1 MGSSERCHDR
11 LRSINKA
18 TRANL
23 NIFLAG
29 QGNNRVRSM
38 QKKRKPTTEHQRTA
52 SGCMFGSATFK
63 ACTQEKLHDHNKYLN
78 GCSLQ
83 LKKAW
88 CRHGHCTLTLNSRS
102 LDNLPATMLLFVTG
116 VYL

>member
-1 MGSSERCHDR
+1 MGRISTYFW
-11 LRSINKA
+11 LAKA
-18 TRANL
+18 TT
-23 NIFLAG
+23 G
-29 QGNNRVRSM
+29 CVRCRRREN
-38 QKKRKPTTEHQRTA
+38 QQNTREHQRTA

-88 CRHGHCTLTLNSRS
+88 CRHGHCTLTFNCGS

-116 VYL
+116 VCT